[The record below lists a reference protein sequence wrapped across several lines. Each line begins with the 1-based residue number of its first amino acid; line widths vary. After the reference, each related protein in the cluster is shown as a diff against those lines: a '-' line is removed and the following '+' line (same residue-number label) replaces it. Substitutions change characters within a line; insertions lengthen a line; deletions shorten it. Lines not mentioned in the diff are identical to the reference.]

1 MFPGH
6 GESLLQWPECT
17 NEFAVPHC
25 SMCMAVGVRMQ
36 GIMLLNVILPH
47 ARSPKPEQQDVVEGS
62 AVFSL
67 VLISSFNVFHCD
79 KT

>member
-1 MFPGH
+1 
-6 GESLLQWPECT
+6 
-17 NEFAVPHC
+17 
-25 SMCMAVGVRMQ
+25 MCMAVGVRMQ

-79 KT
+79 KTWKPPRRSGDQKRSKDRD